1 MSLLGHHGAVSKQR
15 NKLVHPLKNKRATH
29 VLLPTMFSNM
39 FESWSTP
46 EVFAGREVT
55 GVSGLASQEEVVCAM
70 RVVSESETRRFL
82 RIRPAC
88 HTRALTELSTAE
100 GRADSVER
108 RETRTTRTYRHQRV
122 SPALASVLRMFRVEF
137 LCGGVLLYYYH
148 RQN

>member
-1 MSLLGHHGAVSKQR
+1 MLIRSSRRRLNVGCAAEIMSLLGHHGAVSKQR

-88 HTRALTELSTAE
+88 HTRNM
-100 GRADSVER
+100 GADR
-108 RETRTTRTYRHQRV
+108 IKH
-122 SPALASVLRMFRVEF
+122 
-137 LCGGVLLYYYH
+137 G
-148 RQN
+148 